1 MRLLGMR
8 TVTIT
13 SKGQIALPKEVR
25 KLSGF
30 KDGKKLA
37 VFAMKDRIEL
47 LPMEEIEER
56 WFAALMSEK
65 SLAKTWLTKEEN
77 KRWKHL

>member
-1 MRLLGMR
+1 MR